1 MVGSN
6 LVKPRRERTRLVVL
20 TQVLLQLDE
29 YIHGRVFRVF
39 SRRQRPPAK
48 AEDGRR
54 EKPIKLSPGIGI
66 PCTSPGYCLRGLR
79 HSRHAL
85 LAWSQRFHRLVRKG
99 APKTYTI
106 LTNSNI
112 AVRGYLFSAQHSIR
126 IAEPGSSLKQYG
138 ALDELSGAPP
148 HWRHHRPLRIRGQG
162 LDGVQWKIAALLRFL
177 HVRPRLEFM
186 TQILPSLVILG
197 RPNVGK
203 STLFNRLTGTRRSI
217 VTNEP
222 GITRD
227 RIYGKAE
234 WRGKALE
241 IVDTGGIVP
250 DDKALIPQ
258 EILRQAHVAIQ
269 KAALLVLVVDSQAGI
284 TPLDQELARLLRTT
298 GKPFVVAVNKVDA
311 VSQEVNAAVFHSL
324 GVPVFPI
331 AAEHG
336 TGVDDLLDAALA
348 EVDAVES
355 VEEET
360 KENTV
365 EVAIIGRPNVGKS
378 TLLNRMAGEDRSIVS
393 PIPGTTMDNVDMEVA
408 HEGHIYRFVDTAGI
422 RRKAKTNLVAEK
434 LSVVMARRGLERCDV
449 ALLVVDGA
457 QGVTQGDAQIASYA
471 EESGR
476 SVIIVINKWDLAVV
490 AARNAAAY
498 DADSAKGKSRRPA
511 GERHRPEDF
520 DAGRLLIDYEKMIRG
535 KLKFLSYAPI
545 VFLSAKTGER
555 ANKLY
560 PLIDQ
565 VAEAR
570 RRHIPTPEL
579 NRWLKEE
586 VDLQRGTTPKARPVR
601 IYYITQAKTA
611 PPTFLLFTNQKEPM
625 HFSYERF
632 LENQLRAKYEFP
644 GAPVRFVQR
653 LRKREPRPRKDKDE
667 E

>member
-1 MVGSN
+1 MEVRALFGFST
-6 LVKPRRERTRLVVL
+6 VRL
-20 TQVLLQLDE
+20 
-29 YIHGRVFRVF
+29 
-39 SRRQRPPAK
+39 
-48 AEDGRR
+48 
-54 EKPIKLSPGIGI
+54 
-66 PCTSPGYCLRGLR
+66 
-79 HSRHAL
+79 
-85 LAWSQRFHRLVRKG
+85 
-99 APKTYTI
+99 
-106 LTNSNI
+106 
-112 AVRGYLFSAQHSIR
+112 
-126 IAEPGSSLKQYG
+126 
-138 ALDELSGAPP
+138 
-148 HWRHHRPLRIRGQG
+148 PL
-162 LDGVQWKIAALLRFL
+162 
-177 HVRPRLEFM
+177 ETM

-250 DDKALIPQ
+250 DDKALIPT
-258 EILRQAHVAIQ
+258 EILRQAQVAIK
-269 KAALLVLVVDSQAGI
+269 KAALLVLVVDSQSGV
-284 TPLDQELARLLRTT
+284 TPLDEELARLLRTT

-311 VSQEVNAAVFHSL
+311 MSQEVNAAVFHSL

-348 EVDAVES
+348 EVDAVQS
-355 VEEET
+355 EEEEVA
-360 KENTV
+360 KEDGV

-378 TLLNRMAGEDRSIVS
+378 TLLNRMAGEERSIVS
-393 PIPGTTMDNVDMEVA
+393 PIPGTTMDNVDTEVLR
-408 HEGHIYRFVDTAGI
+408 EGHTYRFVDTAGI
-422 RRKAKTNLVAEK
+422 RRKAKTTLVAEK

-449 ALLVVDGA
+449 ALLVVDGE

-490 AARNAAAY
+490 AARNAASR
-498 DADSAKGKSRRPA
+498 DADSAKGKSRRPP

-520 DAGRLLIDYEKMIRG
+520 DSGKLAFDYEKMIRG

-555 ANKLY
+555 AGKLF
-560 PLIDQ
+560 PLIDE

-579 NRWLKEE
+579 NRWLKED

-632 LENQLRAKYEFP
+632 LENQLRAKYAFL

-653 LRKREPRPRKDKDE
+653 LRKREPRPRKNKDDE
-667 E
+667 

>member
-1 MVGSN
+1 
-6 LVKPRRERTRLVVL
+6 
-20 TQVLLQLDE
+20 
-29 YIHGRVFRVF
+29 
-39 SRRQRPPAK
+39 
-48 AEDGRR
+48 
-54 EKPIKLSPGIGI
+54 
-66 PCTSPGYCLRGLR
+66 
-79 HSRHAL
+79 
-85 LAWSQRFHRLVRKG
+85 
-99 APKTYTI
+99 
-106 LTNSNI
+106 
-112 AVRGYLFSAQHSIR
+112 
-126 IAEPGSSLKQYG
+126 
-138 ALDELSGAPP
+138 
-148 HWRHHRPLRIRGQG
+148 
-162 LDGVQWKIAALLRFL
+162 
-177 HVRPRLEFM
+177 M

>member
-1 MVGSN
+1 M
-6 LVKPRRERTRLVVL
+6 
-20 TQVLLQLDE
+20 
-29 YIHGRVFRVF
+29 
-39 SRRQRPPAK
+39 
-48 AEDGRR
+48 
-54 EKPIKLSPGIGI
+54 
-66 PCTSPGYCLRGLR
+66 
-79 HSRHAL
+79 
-85 LAWSQRFHRLVRKG
+85 
-99 APKTYTI
+99 
-106 LTNSNI
+106 
-112 AVRGYLFSAQHSIR
+112 RGYLFSAQHSIR